1 VELKI
6 IRYTD
11 EHCDGSRDLIAPI
24 QQGEFG
30 IPISYEDQPDP
41 HDIHG
46 FYRKGRGEFR
56 VAIVDAGIVGSIAT
70 LDIGAGYRKRSGCTA
85 QDVRKKIEVRRMARR
100 GNCCNVLSIT
110 SERPALPKFISGQ
123 RRLFPPPTDFTKKP
137 DLRLATAM
145 TCAGMA
151 GLVAFDFARR

>member
-11 EHCDGSRDLIAPI
+11 EHCDGIRDLIAPI

-70 LDIGAGYRKRSGCTA
+70 LDIGAEYRERSGCTA
-85 QDVRKKIEVRRMARR
+85 QDVRKKRIPRFAARHES
-100 GNCCNVLSIT
+100 CCNVL
-110 SERPALPKFISGQ
+110 PL
-123 RRLFPPPTDFTKKP
+123 TDFTKKP
-137 DLRLATAM
+137 DLN
-145 TCAGMA
+145 
-151 GLVAFDFARR
+151 